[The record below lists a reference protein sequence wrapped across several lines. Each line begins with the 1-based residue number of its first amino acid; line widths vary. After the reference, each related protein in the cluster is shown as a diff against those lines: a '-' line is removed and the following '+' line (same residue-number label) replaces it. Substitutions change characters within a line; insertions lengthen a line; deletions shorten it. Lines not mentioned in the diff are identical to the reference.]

1 MSGPFPPNCTLVFQ
15 VPLTDVTAVDGLGN
29 PMAATT
35 EVSVQCYLKKVSHQ
49 SREQSLDGADLSR
62 VQVKGR
68 CVEPTALPAGI
79 LPGAKAQATAGSLTG
94 EFYLQAGIDMPAE
107 WGIEAALGQKIEG
120 YILSEVA
127 WGEAL

>member
-29 PMAATT
+29 PVATT
-35 EVSVQCYLKKVSHQ
+35 STVSVQCYLKKVSN
-49 SREQSLDGADLSR
+49 RGQSLDGADLSR
-62 VQVKGR
+62 VQVSGR
-68 CVEPTALPAGI
+68 CVEPTTLPAGI

-94 EFYLQAGIDMPAE
+94 EFYLQAGIAMPAE

-127 WGEAL
+127 WGDAL